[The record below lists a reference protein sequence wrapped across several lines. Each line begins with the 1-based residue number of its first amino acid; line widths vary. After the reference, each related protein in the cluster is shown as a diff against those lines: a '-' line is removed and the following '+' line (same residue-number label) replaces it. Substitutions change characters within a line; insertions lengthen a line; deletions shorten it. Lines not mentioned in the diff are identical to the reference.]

1 MHHISVPVAF
11 LYHDTSKP
19 VSCKLIVL
27 VPKYNFKKEFNFNVI
42 PKDIFH
48 QENLQAQDT
57 IKFEI
62 QSGRVPYVVNYEFH
76 ADDEYLTC
84 VLFLPVCDVK
94 FAGSYADKCMD
105 NVPVRTMNLKQN
117 GAEIGGEIPNLE
129 PRFNFKSWVNPHLK
143 SGHRLTHRIYVEVE
157 HAISTRQKN
166 KPVV

>member
-19 VSCKLIVL
+19 VSCKLIVS

-62 QSGRVPYVVNYEFH
+62 QSGRVPYVINYEFY

-84 VLFLPVCDVK
+84 VLFSPVCDVK
-94 FAGSYADKCMD
+94 FHGSYADKSMD
-105 NVPVRTMNLKQN
+105 DVPIRTMNLKQN
-117 GAEIGGEIPNLE
+117 GIEIGKEIPDLE

-143 SGHRLTHRIYVEVE
+143 TGHQLSHRIWADVWHTHSV
-157 HAISTRQKN
+157 RQNN
-166 KPVV
+166 KSVV